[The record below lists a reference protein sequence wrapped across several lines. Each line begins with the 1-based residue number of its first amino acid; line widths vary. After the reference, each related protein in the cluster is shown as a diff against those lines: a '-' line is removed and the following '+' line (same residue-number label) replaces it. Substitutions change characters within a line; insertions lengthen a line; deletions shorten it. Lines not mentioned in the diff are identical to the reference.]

1 MEVIPHIVTWLNGLG
16 TTLIRWVRKYNVGSS
31 PTVTTMKNKMK
42 KINKGLDDLKTRLDK
57 LSNAPTVEVDYEGIL
72 NNLEETKGL
81 IFGITSRV
89 TGMKEDLN
97 KISLAITTE

>member
-1 MEVIPHIVTWLNGLG
+1 LVEN
-16 TTLIRWVRKYNVGSS
+16 KGSN
-31 PTVTTMKNKMK
+31 PFHTTMKNKMK

-57 LSNAPTVEVDYEGIL
+57 LSNTPTVEVDYEGIL

-81 IFGITSRV
+81 IFGITSRAK
-89 TGMKEDLN
+89 GIKEDLD